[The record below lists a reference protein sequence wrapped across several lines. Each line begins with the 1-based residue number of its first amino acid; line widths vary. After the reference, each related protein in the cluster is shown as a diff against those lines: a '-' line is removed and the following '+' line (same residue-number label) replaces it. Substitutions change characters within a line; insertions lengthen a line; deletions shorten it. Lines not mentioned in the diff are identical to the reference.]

1 MTVSG
6 SVSQQTSV
14 TRPQSSVYVYPMAR
28 FERRPLDPAHLR
40 PRRTAFSF
48 PSSIPKYWLAGSPT
62 QSHFF
67 NAINLFVVA
76 FEDFMVR
83 VMRTR
88 LPHLKDAPD
97 IARQVRG
104 FMGQEATHSYVHEK
118 YLSNL
123 KEQGYRID
131 RYLQAA
137 EHIFTQWFEK
147 WLGLRVS
154 VAMISGF
161 EHLTALLAELILD
174 GRMMKDAQPFMA
186 ELWEWHAA
194 EEIEHKEMAFE
205 LLKRTS
211 RSYLLRALG
220 GLLGGLVVA
229 GFVGVGMVMLLRQ
242 DGELLRKRTW
252 EDLKAMLFG
261 PSRMAARGLALF
273 FEYFRPGFHPS
284 QRDTYYLAE
293 SVFQRAH

>member
-1 MTVSG
+1 MS
-6 SVSQQTSV
+6 
-14 TRPQSSVYVYPMAR
+14 R

-40 PRRTAFSF
+40 PRRTAFTF
-48 PSSIPKYWLAGSPT
+48 PHSIPKHWLAGSPT

-83 VMRTR
+83 VMRSQ
-88 LPHLKDAPD
+88 LPRLKDAPEF
-97 IARQVRG
+97 ARQVRG

-118 YLSNL
+118 FLSNL
-123 KEQGYRID
+123 RQQGYRID
-131 RYLQAA
+131 GYLNAA
-137 EHIFTQWFEK
+137 ERIFTQGFEK

-154 VAMISGF
+154 VAMIAGF

-174 GRMMKDAQPFMA
+174 GRMLKDAEPFMA

-211 RSYLLRALG
+211 RSYLLRLLG
-220 GLLGGLVVA
+220 GVLGGLVVA

-242 DGELLRKRTW
+242 DGELGRKRTW
-252 EDLKAMLFG
+252 NDLKALLFG
-261 PSRMAARGLALF
+261 PQRMARQGLAIF

-284 QRDTYYLAE
+284 QRATYHLAE
-293 SVFQRAH
+293 SVFQRSP